1 MKSGNG
7 KSMEAVNYSYKRIL
21 AIALPILVSVLMEQL
36 IGMTD
41 TAYLGRVGE
50 VELGAAALGGIAY
63 TVVFMLGLGF
73 SIGVQIIIGR
83 RNGEGA
89 YTTIGSVFYHGLFFL
104 LLLSLVLV
112 VFVFFFGDRLMNS
125 LISSPEIAS
134 ASDIYLTWRMAGI
147 PFAFITL
154 VFRAFYIGTTNTR
167 TLTLNSLV
175 MVLSNVVFNYVLI
188 FGKFGFPALG
198 IQGAAIGSALAE
210 IVSFLFFLV
219 YTSRRIDCAKYALNA
234 MPRFRFGILKNVF
247 DLSVWIMIQNFLSLG
262 TWFIFFL
269 AIEHLGQH
277 DLAATNIIRNVSA
290 FTFMTLVAF
299 GSTISTLVSNFIG
312 QGNDDSVMPMIHRV
326 MKLTFLILVPVI
338 LLIAT
343 FSYNV
348 LNIFTDDAALI
359 RHAQG
364 ALYVLLSSY
373 VFSIPAQLYLHAV
386 SGSGNTKAAL
396 AMESVS
402 LLIYTVYVF
411 VAIFHFRSSLPVCWL
426 SEFVY
431 SIPIS
436 SLAYF
441 YMRRG
446 FWRKKAA
453 I

>member
-1 MKSGNG
+1 
-7 KSMEAVNYSYKRIL
+7 MEAVNYSYKRIL

>member
-1 MKSGNG
+1 
-7 KSMEAVNYSYKRIL
+7 MEAVNYSYKRIL

-50 VELGAAALGGIAY
+50 VELGAVALGGIAY

-112 VFVFFFGDRLMNS
+112 AFVFFFGDRLMNS

-134 ASDIYLTWRMAGI
+134 ASDVYLTWRMAGI

-373 VFSIPAQLYLHAV
+373 VFSIPAQLGLHAV

>member
-1 MKSGNG
+1 
-7 KSMEAVNYSYKRIL
+7 METVNYSYKRIL

-112 VFVFFFGDRLMNS
+112 AFVFFFGDRLMNS

-134 ASDIYLTWRMAGI
+134 ASDVYLTWRMAGI

-326 MKLTFLILVPVI
+326 MKLTFFILVPVI

>member
-1 MKSGNG
+1 
-7 KSMEAVNYSYKRIL
+7 MEAVNYSYKRIL

-112 VFVFFFGDRLMNS
+112 AFVFFFGDRLMNS

-134 ASDIYLTWRMAGI
+134 ASDVYLTWRMAGI

-326 MKLTFLILVPVI
+326 MKLTYLILVPVI

-373 VFSIPAQLYLHAV
+373 VFSVPAQLCLHAV

>member
-1 MKSGNG
+1 
-7 KSMEAVNYSYKRIL
+7 MEAVNYSYKRIL

-188 FGKFGFPALG
+188 FGKFGFPTLG

-436 SLAYF
+436 TLAYF

>member
-1 MKSGNG
+1 
-7 KSMEAVNYSYKRIL
+7 MEAVNYSYKRIL

-36 IGMTD
+36 VGMTD

-63 TVVFMLGLGF
+63 IVVFMLGLGF

-89 YTTIGSVFYHGLFFL
+89 YATIGSVFYHGLFFL

-112 VFVFFFGDRLMNS
+112 AFVFFFGDCLMNS

-134 ASDIYLTWRMAGI
+134 ASDVYLTWRMAGI

-188 FGKFGFPALG
+188 FGKFGLPALG

-312 QGNDDSVMPMIHRV
+312 QGNEDSVMPMIHRV

-373 VFSIPAQLYLHAV
+373 VFSVPAQLCLHAV
-386 SGSGNTKAAL
+386 SGSGSTKAAL

-436 SLAYF
+436 TLAYF

>member
-1 MKSGNG
+1 
-7 KSMEAVNYSYKRIL
+7 MEAVNYSYKRIL

-36 IGMTD
+36 VGMTD

-63 TVVFMLGLGF
+63 VVVFMLGLGF

-89 YTTIGSVFYHGLFFL
+89 YATIGSVFYHGLFFL

-112 VFVFFFGDRLMNS
+112 AFVFFFGDCLMNS

-338 LLIAT
+338 ILIAT

-373 VFSIPAQLYLHAV
+373 VFSIPAQLCLHAV
-386 SGSGNTKAAL
+386 SGSGYTKAAL

>member
-1 MKSGNG
+1 
-7 KSMEAVNYSYKRIL
+7 MEAVNYSYKRIL

-63 TVVFMLGLGF
+63 VVVFMLGLGF

-89 YTTIGSVFYHGLFFL
+89 YATIGSVFYHGLFFL

-112 VFVFFFGDRLMNS
+112 AFVFFFGDRLMNS

-219 YTSRRIDCAKYALNA
+219 YTSQRIDCAKYALNA

-373 VFSIPAQLYLHAV
+373 VFSIPAQFCLHAV

-436 SLAYF
+436 TLSYF

>member
-1 MKSGNG
+1 
-7 KSMEAVNYSYKRIL
+7 MEAVNYSYKRIL

-63 TVVFMLGLGF
+63 VVVFMLGLGF

-89 YTTIGSVFYHGLFFL
+89 YATIGSVFYHGLFFL

-112 VFVFFFGDRLMNS
+112 AFVFFFGDRLMDS

-134 ASDIYLTWRMAGI
+134 ASDVYLTWRMAGI

-373 VFSIPAQLYLHAV
+373 VFSTPAQLCLHAV

>member
-1 MKSGNG
+1 
-7 KSMEAVNYSYKRIL
+7 METVNYSYKRIL

-188 FGKFGFPALG
+188 FGKLGFPALG

-247 DLSVWIMIQNFLSLG
+247 DLSVLIIIQNFLSLG

-269 AIEHLGQH
+269 AI
-277 DLAATNIIRNVSA
+277 
-290 FTFMTLVAF
+290 
-299 GSTISTLVSNFIG
+299 
-312 QGNDDSVMPMIHRV
+312 
-326 MKLTFLILVPVI
+326 
-338 LLIAT
+338 
-343 FSYNV
+343 
-348 LNIFTDDAALI
+348 
-359 RHAQG
+359 
-364 ALYVLLSSY
+364 
-373 VFSIPAQLYLHAV
+373 
-386 SGSGNTKAAL
+386 
-396 AMESVS
+396 
-402 LLIYTVYVF
+402 
-411 VAIFHFRSSLPVCWL
+411 
-426 SEFVY
+426 
-431 SIPIS
+431 
-436 SLAYF
+436 
-441 YMRRG
+441 
-446 FWRKKAA
+446 
-453 I
+453 

>member
-7 KSMEAVNYSYKRIL
+7 KSMEAANYSYKRIL

-112 VFVFFFGDRLMNS
+112 AFVFFFGDRLMNS

-134 ASDIYLTWRMAGI
+134 ASDVYLTWRMAGI

-188 FGKFGFPALG
+188 FGKLGFPALG

-219 YTSRRIDCAKYALNA
+219 YTSRCIDCAKYALNA

-326 MKLTFLILVPVI
+326 MKLTYLILLPVI

-359 RHAQG
+359 HYAQG

-373 VFSIPAQLYLHAV
+373 VFSVPAQLCLHAV

-402 LLIYTVYVF
+402 LLIYMVYVF

>member
-1 MKSGNG
+1 
-7 KSMEAVNYSYKRIL
+7 MEAVNYSYKRIL

-36 IGMTD
+36 VGMTD

-63 TVVFMLGLGF
+63 IVVFMLGLGF

-89 YTTIGSVFYHGLFFL
+89 YATIGSVFYHGLFFL

-112 VFVFFFGDRLMNS
+112 AFVFFFGDCLMNS

-134 ASDIYLTWRMAGI
+134 ASDVYLTWRMAGI

-219 YTSRRIDCAKYALNA
+219 YTSQRIDCAKYALNA

>member
-1 MKSGNG
+1 
-7 KSMEAVNYSYKRIL
+7 MEAVNYSYKRIL

-112 VFVFFFGDRLMNS
+112 AFVFFFGDRLMNS
-125 LISSPEIAS
+125 LISSPEIAT
-134 ASDIYLTWRMAGI
+134 ASDVYLTWRMAGI

-219 YTSRRIDCAKYALNA
+219 YTSQRIDCAKYALNA

-326 MKLTFLILVPVI
+326 MKLTYLILLPVI

-359 RHAQG
+359 RHAQ
-364 ALYVLLSSY
+364 
-373 VFSIPAQLYLHAV
+373 
-386 SGSGNTKAAL
+386 
-396 AMESVS
+396 
-402 LLIYTVYVF
+402 
-411 VAIFHFRSSLPVCWL
+411 
-426 SEFVY
+426 
-431 SIPIS
+431 
-436 SLAYF
+436 
-441 YMRRG
+441 
-446 FWRKKAA
+446 
-453 I
+453 

>member
-1 MKSGNG
+1 
-7 KSMEAVNYSYKRIL
+7 
-21 AIALPILVSVLMEQL
+21 
-36 IGMTD
+36 
-41 TAYLGRVGE
+41 
-50 VELGAAALGGIAY
+50 
-63 TVVFMLGLGF
+63 
-73 SIGVQIIIGR
+73 
-83 RNGEGA
+83 
-89 YTTIGSVFYHGLFFL
+89 
-104 LLLSLVLV
+104 
-112 VFVFFFGDRLMNS
+112 
-125 LISSPEIAS
+125 
-134 ASDIYLTWRMAGI
+134 MAGI

-188 FGKFGFPALG
+188 FGKFGLPALG

-338 LLIAT
+338 ILIAT

-373 VFSIPAQLYLHAV
+373 VFSIPAQLCLHAV

>member
-1 MKSGNG
+1 
-7 KSMEAVNYSYKRIL
+7 MEAVNYSYKRIL

-112 VFVFFFGDRLMNS
+112 AFVFFFGDRLMNS
-125 LISSPEIAS
+125 LISSPEIAC
-134 ASDIYLTWRMAGI
+134 ASDVYLTWRMAGI

-188 FGKFGFPALG
+188 FGKFGFPTLG

>member
-36 IGMTD
+36 VGMTD

-63 TVVFMLGLGF
+63 IVVFMLGLGF

-89 YTTIGSVFYHGLFFL
+89 YTSIGSVFYHGLFFL

-112 VFVFFFGDRLMNS
+112 AFVFFFGDRLMDS

-134 ASDIYLTWRMAGI
+134 ASDVYLTWRMAGI

-312 QGNDDSVMPMIHRV
+312 QGNEDSVMPMIHRV

-373 VFSIPAQLYLHAV
+373 VFSVSAQLCLHAV

-436 SLAYF
+436 TLAYF

>member
-1 MKSGNG
+1 
-7 KSMEAVNYSYKRIL
+7 MEAVNYSYKRIL

-112 VFVFFFGDRLMNS
+112 AFVFFFGDRLMNS